1 MHGIPSIFDL
11 KVGEK
16 IIFKYYN
23 YYDSDLKFKL
33 TREYGYADISI
44 TTCENNQEV
53 EFCLD

>member
-1 MHGIPSIFDL
+1 MHGVPSIFDL

-53 EFCLD
+53 